1 MTAFPLML
9 IVNRHI
15 PAAADLAPSDT
26 AGTRVRLDWDTRCK
40 SRFDARDSAD
50 RHIAVILPRGTVLR
64 GGDSLIA
71 EDGSRIVVEAARQ
84 PLLRIQIAGTRGE
97 PSDLVRAAYHL
108 GNRHVQLEVEGDFL
122 QIEPDPVLAAML
134 VRMGL
139 TVTEV
144 AAPFEP
150 EAGAYAP
157 SGHTHSDHGGHPDH
171 DDPGH
176 S

>member
-1 MTAFPLML
+1 ML

-15 PAAADLAPSDT
+15 PGATAPAPSRT
-26 AGTRVRLDWDTRCK
+26 GGARVRLNWDTRCK
-40 SRFDARDSAD
+40 SRFDAWDSAD
-50 RHIAVILPRGTVLR
+50 RRIAVILPRGTVLR
-64 GGDSLIA
+64 GGDSLVA
-71 EDGSRIVVEAARQ
+71 EDGSDILVEAALQ
-84 PLLRIQIAGTRGE
+84 PLLRIRIDGTRGGK
-97 PSDLVRAAYHL
+97 SDLLRAAYHL
-108 GNRHVQLEVEGDFL
+108 GNRHVQLEVQGDFL
-122 QIEPDPVLAAML
+122 QIEPDPVLAVML

-157 SGHTHSDHGGHPDH
+157 SGHAHSDHGGHPDH

>member
-1 MTAFPLML
+1 ML

-15 PAAADLAPSDT
+15 PAAAAPARPGAT
-26 AGTRVRLDWDTRCK
+26 GTRVRLDWDTRCK
-40 SRFDARDSAD
+40 SRFDACDSSD

-71 EDGSRIVVEAARQ
+71 EDGSDIVVEAAQQ
-84 PLLRIQIAGTRGE
+84 PLLRIQITGTRGE

-108 GNRHVQLEVEGDFL
+108 GNRHVQLEVQDDFL

-139 TVTEV
+139 AVTEV

-150 EAGAYAP
+150 EAGAYSP
-157 SGHTHSDHGGHPDH
+157 SGHTHSNHDGHPDH

>member
-1 MTAFPLML
+1 ML

-15 PAAADLAPSDT
+15 PAATAPAPSNSG
-26 AGTRVRLDWDTRCK
+26 GTRVRLDWDTRCK

-50 RHIAVILPRGTVLR
+50 RRIAVVLPRGTVLR
-64 GGDSLIA
+64 GGDTLVA
-71 EDGSRIVVEAARQ
+71 EDGSRILVEAALQ
-84 PLLRIQIAGTRGE
+84 PLLRIRIDGMRGGH
-97 PSDLVRAAYHL
+97 SDLMRAAYHL
-108 GNRHVQLEVEGDFL
+108 GNRHVQLEVQGDFL
-122 QIEPDPVLAAML
+122 HIEPDPVLSTML
-134 VRMGL
+134 ARMGL

-157 SGHTHSDHGGHPDH
+157 SGHRHADHGDHPDH

>member
-1 MTAFPLML
+1 ML

-15 PAAADLAPSDT
+15 PGATASAPSRT
-26 AGTRVRLDWDTRCK
+26 GGTRVRLNWDTRSK
-40 SRFDARDSAD
+40 SRFDAWDSAD
-50 RHIAVILPRGTVLR
+50 RRIAVILPRGTVLR
-64 GGDSLIA
+64 GGDALVA
-71 EDGSRIVVEAARQ
+71 EDGSDIVVEAALQ
-84 PLLRIQIAGTRGE
+84 PLLRICIDGTHGGR
-97 PSDLVRAAYHL
+97 SDLLRAAYHL
-108 GNRHVQLEVEGDFL
+108 GNRHVQLEVQGDFL

-150 EAGAYAP
+150 EAAAYAP
-157 SGHTHSDHGGHPDH
+157 SGHAHSDHGAHPDH

>member
-1 MTAFPLML
+1 ML

-15 PAAADLAPSDT
+15 PAATAPAPFT
-26 AGTRVRLDWDTRCK
+26 TGGTRLRLDWDTRCK

-50 RHIAVILPRGTVLR
+50 RRIAVILPRGTVLR
-64 GGDSLIA
+64 GGDSLVA
-71 EDGSRIVVEAARQ
+71 EDGSAIVVEAALQ
-84 PLLRIQIAGTRGE
+84 PLLRIRIDATRGGD
-97 PSDLVRAAYHL
+97 SDLMRAAYHL
-108 GNRHVQLEVEGDFL
+108 GNRHVQLEVQRDFL

-139 TVTEV
+139 SVTEV